1 MRRHIQDENRAV
13 GASVSVAEA
22 ADVAVEKAIAAS
34 GGGVIM
40 FFVSPQARRL
50 CLAIVLFAGSGG
62 PAAAQDRAGAADSE
76 RTYRVVA
83 VDLDD
88 VLNIRA
94 GPSAGHPIVGEIPP
108 TARGLQLLGPCRG
121 WCPIRYKGATGWVSG
136 RHLAVE
142 PAVAPFVRRLPPQ
155 PAVGAPPRKLPPLPS
170 HWRVTGVAP
179 AERLKVHQQPSPQ
192 APVVHVFEPTA
203 GCIRLGGGCQKP
215 WCQVKFPTGGGD
227 RVGWVDAK
235 HLVPAHGPC
244 HR

>member
-1 MRRHIQDENRAV
+1 M
-13 GASVSVAEA
+13 
-22 ADVAVEKAIAAS
+22 
-34 GGGVIM
+34 M

-50 CLAIVLFAGSGG
+50 FLAIVLFAGWGG
-62 PAAAQDRAGAADSE
+62 MAAAQDRAGAAEGE

-121 WCPIRYKGATGWVSG
+121 WCPIRYNGATGWVSG
-136 RHLAVE
+136 RYLAVE
-142 PAVAPFVRRLPPQ
+142 PAVAPFVRRLPPE
-155 PAVGAPPRKLPPLPS
+155 PAAAAPLRKLPPLPS

-179 AERLKVHQQPSPQ
+179 ADGLKVHEQPSPQ

-203 GCIRLGGGCQKP
+203 ACIKLGGGCQKP

-227 RVGWVDAK
+227 RVGWVDSK
-235 HLVPAHGPC
+235 HLVPAEGLC
-244 HR
+244 GR